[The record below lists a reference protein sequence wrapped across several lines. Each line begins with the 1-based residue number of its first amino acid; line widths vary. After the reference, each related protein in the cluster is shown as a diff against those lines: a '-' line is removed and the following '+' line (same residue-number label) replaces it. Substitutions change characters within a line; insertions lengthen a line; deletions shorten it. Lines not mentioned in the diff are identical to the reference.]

1 MDTQVYDYIEKC
13 MQKEFGTSLQIQQVQ
28 ALSGGCINAA
38 SLLNTTEGDYFV
50 KWNKN
55 VPDDLFLR
63 EADCLKAL
71 AAAKTD
77 LIIPEVFLALAPQE
91 NYPGV
96 LLTEYL
102 PPAQDRSKQD
112 EILGRGLAQLHQ
124 FTSGQFGFQS
134 NTYCGATL
142 QNNDHASDWVSFYS
156 HNRLAYLLD
165 LIERKRGIGKA
176 EKKIYDQLLEK
187 LPDVIGHQPQP
198 ALNHGDLWSG
208 NYMYTQKGPALIDPA
223 SAFADRELDLAL
235 TTMFGGFSNSFWQ
248 AYQETYPLPSSWKER
263 NPVYMLYHYLNHFYL
278 FGGGYGMQAL
288 QIAKKYI

>member
-1 MDTQVYDYIEKC
+1 
-13 MQKEFGTSLQIQQVQ
+13 LQIQQVQ

-142 QNNDHASDWVSFYS
+142 QNNDHV
-156 HNRLAYLLD
+156 LA
-165 LIERKRGIGKA
+165 GKH
-176 EKKIYDQLLEK
+176 L
-187 LPDVIGHQPQP
+187 
-198 ALNHGDLWSG
+198 
-208 NYMYTQKGPALIDPA
+208 
-223 SAFADRELDLAL
+223 
-235 TTMFGGFSNSFWQ
+235 FSNNSKKGLLSISPFTTISCHPVS
-248 AYQETYPLPSSWKER
+248 ASNNLLVSSKLGMVFLLNDIFVIPSK
-263 NPVYMLYHYLNHFYL
+263 
-278 FGGGYGMQAL
+278 
-288 QIAKKYI
+288 